1 MFHVNHSSISSF
13 SLFFFTGGV
22 MRKIF
27 YAATAMTATTSL
39 CYPKETVA
47 LTTNTYNNTMDS
59 VKTWWAGVG
68 K

>member
-1 MFHVNHSSISSF
+1 
-13 SLFFFTGGV
+13 

-47 LTTNTYNNTMDS
+47 LTTNTYNNAMDS